1 MSYPHPP
8 NPSYGEGQ
16 GGYQQ
21 QYPGGYG
28 PPPGGDHG
36 YGTGP
41 QPGQYGQQGQQGY
54 PGYQEQQQG
63 YPGQAPQPGAQQPY
77 AAAPYGQYGQY
88 QQPHQQQG
96 GQVTADD
103 RQMGLL
109 IHLGGAI
116 LGFLVPLVFYF
127 IKKDESPFLRHQA
140 AHALNFQ
147 IMLAIAYFVSGIL
160 MIVIIGYLT
169 FLAAWILGLVFGIMG
184 GLAAN
189 RGEWYTYPFNL
200 PIVK

>member
-41 QPGQYGQQGQQGY
+41 QPGQYGQQGY

-63 YPGQAPQPGAQQPY
+63 YPGQGAQQQPY
-77 AAAPYGQYGQY
+77 PPAQYGQY

-96 GQVTADD
+96 GPVSADD
-103 RQMGLL
+103 RQMALF

-116 LGFLVPLVFYF
+116 VGFLVPLVFYM
-127 IKKDESPFLRHQA
+127 IKKDESPFLRHHAVQ
-140 AHALNFQ
+140 ALNFQ
-147 IMLAIAYFVSGIL
+147 IMLAIAYFVSGVL
-160 MIVIIGYLT
+160 MILIIGYLT
-169 FLAAWILGLVFGIMG
+169 FLAAWIGGLVLGIMAAM
-184 GLAAN
+184 AAN
-189 RGEWYTYPFNL
+189 RGEWNKYPFNL
-200 PIVK
+200 SLVK